1 MVLHY
6 IYDPFCGWCYAA
18 APLVGAAR
26 RVLAVQAHG
35 GGMMA
40 GRQRQTV
47 SPQLRGYVMPHDR
60 RIAELTGQPFGDA
73 YFDKL
78 LLDREAVFDSAPPI
92 AAMLAAERLAGRGL
106 DLLSRLQTAHY
117 VEGRRIAETPVLV
130 ELAGTIGLDRAAFAA
145 ALEATQGAATLAHI
159 EDSRRRLAEVG
170 GRGFPT
176 FVLERAGCRTLVD
189 SSAYLG
195 RPEAWQALLEEAI
208 TAGEPSPTVC

>member
-26 RVLAVQAHG
+26 RALPVQAHG

-40 GRQRQTV
+40 GRQRRTV
-47 SPQLRGYVMPHDR
+47 SPQLRDYVMPHDR
-60 RIAELTGQPFGDA
+60 RIAQLTGQPFGDA
-73 YFDKL
+73 YFDGL
-78 LLDREAVFDSAPPI
+78 LRDPEAVFDSAPPI

-130 ELAGTIGLDRAAFAA
+130 ELAGTIGLEPAAFAV
-145 ALEATQGAATLAHI
+145 ALEATQGEPTLAHI

-170 GRGFPT
+170 GSGFPT
-176 FVLERAGCRTLVD
+176 FVLEQAGRRTVLD
-189 SSAYLG
+189 ISAYLG
-195 RPEAWQALLEEAI
+195 RPEAWQAFLEVSI
-208 TAGEPSPTVC
+208 KAGEPGPGV